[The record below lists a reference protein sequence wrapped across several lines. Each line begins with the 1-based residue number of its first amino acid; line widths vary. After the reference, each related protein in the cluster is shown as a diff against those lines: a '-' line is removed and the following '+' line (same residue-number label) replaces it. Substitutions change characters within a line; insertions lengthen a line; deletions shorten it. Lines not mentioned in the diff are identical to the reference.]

1 MTDEPE
7 DHSPEGS
14 LVTIRE
20 YLYPI
25 QAEWAHN
32 VLASVGIACTLP
44 DSHADY
50 LASLVKGVRVQVAQE
65 NAGEAE
71 SVLGECEFEMGAGQ
85 TREHLAEYAAEGE
98 IPDDAEPTEQFE
110 PQEGAPDV
118 ADLGDLAAGLAPKSC
133 PQCAQGKARPTP
145 PPEYAAES
153 LLSAFL
159 KRLAGRGWYRCPA
172 CGHIWETG
180 PGQKREE
187 EPESLKDVEAP
198 DPQDGTM

>member
-1 MTDEPE
+1 MTDEPQNP
-7 DHSPEGS
+7 SPEGA

-25 QAEWAHN
+25 QAEWAYN
-32 VLASVGIACTLP
+32 ILASVGIACVLP

-65 NAGEAE
+65 NVGEAE
-71 SVLGECEFEMGAGQ
+71 SVLRECEFEMGAGQ
-85 TREHLAEYAAEGE
+85 TRDHLAEYAREGE

-110 PQEGAPDV
+110 PQEGVPDV
-118 ADLGDLAAGLAPKSC
+118 ADLGDLAMGLIPKSC
-133 PQCAQGKARPTP
+133 PQCGEGKARPTP

-172 CGHIWETG
+172 CGHIWEAG
-180 PGQKREE
+180 PGQKRDGEA
-187 EPESLKDVEAP
+187 ESKKGGEDP
-198 DPQDGTM
+198 DPQDGAI